1 MCIIIGPTVGQK
13 GRAMAKFSRS
23 PRLNKTER
31 EKLIIEFC
39 EALVAVKNSVEAA
52 KFLTDLL
59 SSQEVEMLAKRLKI
73 AGLLIKGSTYEEIRE
88 ALRVSTGT
96 IARVNTWMSVSGE
109 GYQLVIKRA
118 KEVHRSKSERTG
130 SPYALRNFVENR
142 PAHFWPELLFIDM
155 IKKSRRK
162 QKEELL
168 SALNGLSLKSKLFKE
183 LTQFLK
189 SSLESS

>member
-1 MCIIIGPTVGQK
+1 
-13 GRAMAKFSRS
+13 
-23 PRLNKTER
+23 
-31 EKLIIEFC
+31 
-39 EALVAVKNSVEAA
+39 
-52 KFLTDLL
+52 
-59 SSQEVEMLAKRLKI
+59 
-73 AGLLIKGSTYEEIRE
+73 
-88 ALRVSTGT
+88 
-96 IARVNTWMSVSGE
+96 MSVSGE

-162 QKEELL
+162 QKKELL